1 MVVKVLLAQYVQN
14 TFILVN
20 AWDVDSVMCGE
31 KFLKFSVRE
40 KFVRLLQTCN
50 PHEEQNPAISFSFF
64 FCCYFNEWM

>member
-20 AWDVDSVMCGE
+20 AWDVDSVMCVE

-40 KFVRLLQTCN
+40 KL
-50 PHEEQNPAISFSFF
+50 
-64 FCCYFNEWM
+64 